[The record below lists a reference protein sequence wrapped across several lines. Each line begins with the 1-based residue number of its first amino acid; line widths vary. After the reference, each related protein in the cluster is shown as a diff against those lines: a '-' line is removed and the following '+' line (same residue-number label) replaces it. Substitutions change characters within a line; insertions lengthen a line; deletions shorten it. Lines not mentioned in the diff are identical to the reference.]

1 MKRKLFIS
9 LGLAVVLLL
18 TGYFYIYQDHR
29 DIQNEEAE
37 FVLSSSELIEQFV
50 NNATTSEQR
59 YLNKTIEITGVL
71 TEINQNDLTLDD
83 HIFCQFNVPILSKLQ
98 PNSSIKIKGRFIG
111 YDDLLEQVKIDQSS
125 IIN

>member
-9 LGLAVVLLL
+9 LGLAIVLLL

-83 HIFCQFNVPILSKLQ
+83 HIFCQFNEPILSKLQ
-98 PNSSIKIKGRFIG
+98 SNSSIKIKGRFIG